1 MRAIAISPSLNRS
14 GASQSKIYLAP
25 RRFLRLLHE
34 GPHNHDTL
42 YSGSHVQRPRN
53 AAAAFQSHFP
63 ETAFNM
69 LGVGLP
75 PLAPSRSA
83 RWSPRYEPA
92 SPACLQANPRP
103 PRRQCYRES
112 RPSSPNF
119 TIPISRVV
127 PARVIIVEP
136 RVTPYE

>member
-53 AAAAFQSHFP
+53 AAAAFQAHFP

-69 LGVGLP
+69 LDVGCP
-75 PLAPSRSA
+75 PSAQAVLLDGPTIRASLARMSSGKPST
-83 RWSPRYEPA
+83 SP
-92 SPACLQANPRP
+92 STVL
-103 PRRQCYRES
+103 
-112 RPSSPNF
+112 
-119 TIPISRVV
+119 SRVS
-127 PARVIIVEP
+127 
-136 RVTPYE
+136 